1 MTGDMAKGVPS
12 MNTLGEQNYI
22 TLYKNESRVLSSNFE
37 PRYNSIYALLMAPHI
52 SLSPFS
58 LIQPTQKMRAGGRER
73 EKQNLIENEL
83 LRGECNTSYFRTSR
97 YCIPGKVKQ
106 TMTCSVF
113 LERSQ
118 EFKPYRKIKIHRK
131 KNPDINQKVI

>member
-22 TLYKNESRVLSSNFE
+22 PLYKNESRVLSSNFE

-58 LIQPTQKMRAGGRER
+58 LI
-73 EKQNLIENEL
+73 
-83 LRGECNTSYFRTSR
+83 
-97 YCIPGKVKQ
+97 
-106 TMTCSVF
+106 
-113 LERSQ
+113 
-118 EFKPYRKIKIHRK
+118 
-131 KNPDINQKVI
+131 